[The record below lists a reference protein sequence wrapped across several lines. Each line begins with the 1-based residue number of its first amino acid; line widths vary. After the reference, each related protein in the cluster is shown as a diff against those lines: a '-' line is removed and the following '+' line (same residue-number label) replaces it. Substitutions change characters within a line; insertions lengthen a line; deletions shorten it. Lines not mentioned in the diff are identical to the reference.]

1 MRFRRKTLLEMNERI
16 TQLGMDTCRVCG
28 SGELMA
34 HKRPGLVSIG
44 GLFHEEDDPRYD
56 AESNLLFMVMT
67 TCNLCGNTQFFDSE
81 RLNPGS
87 QRTLVVG
94 MTEAEETAEDRDE
107 GTVR

>member
-28 SGELMA
+28 SGELMV
-34 HKRPGLVSIG
+34 HKRPGLVTVG

-56 AESNLLFMVMT
+56 DESNLLFMVMT

-81 RLNPGS
+81 RLIPGS
-87 QRTLVVG
+87 QRALVVG
-94 MTEAEETAEDRDE
+94 MTEDEELAAEQGGGSD
-107 GTVR
+107 G